1 MGASPEQTQGPRRAM
16 GGEIPRSGS
25 ITSGCCHQI
34 CHEIVLCTTAMLS
47 GVWALVERPRLAG
60 SVRRLHSS
68 RVAQLA
74 TPAPASP
81 SKPKWT
87 PNSVRTG
94 VIARKRGMTSLW
106 TDQGAR
112 IPVTVLQL
120 EQCQVTAN
128 IKTMRRDH
136 TEYHAVQ
143 VAATD
148 RPAKTLSKSM
158 IGHFRKAQVPP
169 KRIVREFPVSP
180 DAHIPV
186 GKLRCAVGI
195 LRTLNN
201 RFKALSSL
209 PFILCRASLWTWWPR
224 GGIGKGFAGG
234 MKRWNFGGLAASHG
248 VSVSH
253 RSSGSTG
260 QHQDPG
266 RVFPGKKMPGRLGGK
281 RITTQNLAVVRI
293 DTSLDLVFVRGA
305 VPGAD
310 DAYVLMSDAKKKM
323 LAPAAHNQA
332 KGLFEKV
339 LPTGVDDL
347 PFPAGTAKL
356 AKTLPTIVESPAYR
370 RSPFIPQE

>member
-1 MGASPEQTQGPRRAM
+1 
-16 GGEIPRSGS
+16 
-25 ITSGCCHQI
+25 
-34 CHEIVLCTTAMLS
+34 MLS
-47 GVWALVERPRLAG
+47 GVWTLVERPRLAG

-180 DAHIPV
+180 DAHIP
-186 GKLRCAVGI
+186 
-195 LRTLNN
+195 
-201 RFKALSSL
+201 LSAIHFV
-209 PFILCRASLWTWWPR
+209 PGQFVDVVAK
-224 GGIGKGFAGG
+224 GIGKGFAGG